1 MRGHLS
7 GIEKLPEECGPAIAA
22 AALALQDRDRT
33 QTEIYQEFYAS
44 LEALKKEHRG
54 ELEFTIPSFSAFNRY
69 SIRLATMSHRMNQ
82 TREIASTIAA
92 KFDAQASDDLT
103 LIAAEAIK
111 TLVFEVLTSA
121 GEAGIDPKGAMALAN
136 ALRAATQAQGVS
148 TARRQKVEKEFGEK
162 LDDAVDKVA
171 KVKGLSAETAE
182 AIKAQ
187 ILGVKSA

>member
-1 MRGHLS
+1 MRGRLS
-7 GIEKLPEECGPAIAA
+7 GIEKLPEECGPAIAV

-148 TARRQKVEKEFGEK
+148 TARRLKVQSDFDEKAK
-162 LDDAVDKVA
+162 QAVAAVVKA
-171 KVKGLSAETAE
+171 KGISEEGAEEILSR
-182 AIKAQ
+182 
-187 ILGVKSA
+187 ILMGS